1 MVLPREALAKY
12 CMRAGAESK
21 TMQVQFTSGKVAE
34 VSLTAVNILR
44 ALFPG
49 QKLFQLDKLKGKKKG
64 RQHDKQ
70 REKRKL

>member
-1 MVLPREALAKY
+1 
-12 CMRAGAESK
+12 
-21 TMQVQFTSGKVAE
+21 MQVQFTSGKVAE

-49 QKLFQLDKLKGKKKG
+49 QELFQLDKLKGKKKG

>member
-1 MVLPREALAKY
+1 
-12 CMRAGAESK
+12 
-21 TMQVQFTSGKVAE
+21 MQVQFTSGKVAE